1 MELTDESVEMENKN
15 GGRFEKQARFSL
27 NKAQSKLQ
35 MDEFKQMQQYDLEW
49 FDQETKINQK
59 VLNSVQ
65 PIENKMLGME
75 KLMNLQEQ
83 TLQKIAD

>member
-1 MELTDESVEMENKN
+1 
-15 GGRFEKQARFSL
+15 
-27 NKAQSKLQ
+27 